1 MSSDQRMTTQF
12 DPMAPAAKLSPAVFV
27 KVCDLLYKLSGIVL
41 KEGKEELVQSRLSK
55 RLKACGLGSFEA
67 YMDLVASNKVEL
79 AQMVDVLTTNK
90 TNFFREPAHFDL
102 MRETLIPQW
111 LSQNSEVRIWSA
123 ACSSGEEP
131 YTIGM
136 TMLEAA
142 PALARKTKILATDLS
157 AVVLEKAR
165 KATYANETV
174 ADVPAAI
181 RSRYFEQVSARE
193 QRVVPKVRDLVS
205 FARLNLLDPFPMR
218 GRFNLIFCRNVM
230 IYFDKP
236 TQLGLAR
243 RFREMLE
250 PGGFLFIGHSESL
263 GQSDNGLQ
271 YERPAVYTRC

>member
-1 MSSDQRMTTQF
+1 M
-12 DPMAPAAKLSPAVFV
+12 
-27 KVCDLLYKLSGIVL
+27 
-41 KEGKEELVQSRLSK
+41 
-55 RLKACGLGSFEA
+55 
-67 YMDLVASNKVEL
+67 
-79 AQMVDVLTTNK
+79 
-90 TNFFREPAHFDL
+90 
-102 MRETLIPQW
+102 
-111 LSQNSEVRIWSA
+111 
-123 ACSSGEEP
+123 
-131 YTIGM
+131 
-136 TMLEAA
+136 
-142 PALARKTKILATDLS
+142 
-157 AVVLEKAR
+157 VLEKAR

-193 QRVVPKVRDLVS
+193 QRVAPKVRDLVS

-230 IYFDKP
+230 IYFDKA

>member
-1 MSSDQRMTTQF
+1 MSSDYRASPQF
-12 DPMAPAAKLSPAVFV
+12 DPMAPAAKLSQAVFV

-67 YMDLVASNKVEL
+67 YMDLVSSNKAEL

-131 YTIGM
+131 YTIAM
-136 TMLEAA
+136 TLLEAA

-165 KATYANETV
+165 KATYV

-193 QRVVPKVRDLVS
+193 QRVTAKARDLVS